1 MKIFWIQDVNYGDL
15 DYKEDILSVLG
26 LSILFQ
32 VEEPFVILA
41 LEKFT
46 WVLLPHVFL
55 SSIKFWELRGTPLKD
70 LT

>member
-26 LSILFQ
+26 LLILFQ

-46 WVLLPHVFL
+46 
-55 SSIKFWELRGTPLKD
+55 
-70 LT
+70 